1 MDGGLQVNPRE
12 DNMTED
18 ERQDLIS
25 DCKTTFTKTGAGA
38 NVLQFISDFCLEH
51 AQTFIVNSERKSC
64 FNEGA
69 RSVILKIRELL
80 ADKGEPRQTEV
91 VTVEDKDKEI

>member
-1 MDGGLQVNPRE
+1 
-12 DNMTED
+12 MTED
-18 ERQDLIS
+18 ERQDLIA
-25 DCKTTFTKTGAGA
+25 DCKAIFTKSDAGM
-38 NVLQFISDFCLEH
+38 NVLQFISDLCLEH

-69 RSVILKIRELL
+69 RSVILTIREKL

-91 VTVEDKDKEI
+91 ETTEKKE

>member
-1 MDGGLQVNPRE
+1 
-12 DNMTED
+12 MTED
-18 ERQDLIS
+18 ERQELIS
-25 DCKTTFTKTGAGA
+25 DCKAIFTKIDAGV

-91 VTVEDKDKEI
+91 VTTEKTGPENAGN

>member
-1 MDGGLQVNPRE
+1 
-12 DNMTED
+12 MTED

-25 DCKTTFTKTGAGA
+25 DCKAIFTKSDAGV
-38 NVLQFISDFCLEH
+38 NVLQFISDFCLENE
-51 AQTFIVNSERKSC
+51 QTFVLTSERKSI

-69 RSVILKIRELL
+69 RSVILKIRTLL

-91 VTVEDKDKEI
+91 VTAEKEI

>member
-1 MDGGLQVNPRE
+1 
-12 DNMTED
+12 MTED

-25 DCKTTFTKTGAGA
+25 DCKTTFTKSDAGV
-38 NVLQFISDFCLEH
+38 NTLQYISKFCLEH
-51 AQTFIVNSERKSC
+51 APTFNPNSERMSI

-69 RSVILKIRELL
+69 RSVILEIRELL

-91 VTVEDKDKEI
+91 ITAEKKET

>member
-1 MDGGLQVNPRE
+1 
-12 DNMTED
+12 MTED
-18 ERQDLIS
+18 ERQELIS
-25 DCKTTFTKTGAGA
+25 DCKTVFIKSVAGV
-38 NVLQFISDFCLEH
+38 NVLQFLSKFCLEH

-91 VTVEDKDKEI
+91 VTTETKEQ